1 MVMTLLTRPKKTVG
15 TVIVATDGSGD
26 TTDIQTGIDLLPATG
41 GVVYIK
47 EGVYTITEEITITTD
62 NVSIIGAGRSTEI
75 RIAAPG
81 PATQDGINCGTQ
93 DGIIIQN
100 LYIIG
105 VSNQSWGITILGNY
119 CLVDHCWVEN
129 MIHGIHLLGYHNTIS
144 NNFTYSNL
152 HNGIWFYTT
161 NRCIVSNNQV
171 YENIRGGIIVGDA
184 NDNVISNNVVYHN
197 DVNDT
202 ASYDGIWVGANSNNN
217 VITDNRCRDNNRY
230 EINISE
236 AGCDKNIV
244 IGNICLGTHTGA
256 INDAGTNTHPNG
268 ASGTNNLALDD
279 LNIIA

>member
-1 MVMTLLTRPKKTVG
+1 MVMTLLTRPKKTVA
-15 TVIVATDGSGD
+15 TIVVATDGSGD

-47 EGVYTITEEITITTD
+47 EGVYTITEELTISID

-75 RIAAPG
+75 RVDAPG
-81 PATQDGINCGTQ
+81 PVIQDGITSTN

-105 VSNQSWGITILGNY
+105 IANVSWGITVIGNY
-119 CLVDHCWVEN
+119 CLIDHCWVEG
-129 MIHGIHLLGYHNTIS
+129 MVHGIHLQGDHNTIS

-152 HNGIWFYTT
+152 HNGIYFYGT
-161 NRCIVSNNQV
+161 NWGIISNNHV
-171 YENIRGGIIVGDA
+171 YENVGSGILIGNA
-184 NDNVISNNVVYHN
+184 NDNVISGNVVDHN

-202 ASYDGIWVGANSNNN
+202 ASYDGISLGANSNNN
-217 VITDNRCRDNNRY
+217 VITSNRCMDNNRY

-236 AGCDKNIV
+236 AGSDKNLI

-256 INDAGTNTHPNG
+256 INDAGT
-268 ASGTNNLALDD
+268 GTEGLATNSWH
-279 LNIIA
+279 NITA